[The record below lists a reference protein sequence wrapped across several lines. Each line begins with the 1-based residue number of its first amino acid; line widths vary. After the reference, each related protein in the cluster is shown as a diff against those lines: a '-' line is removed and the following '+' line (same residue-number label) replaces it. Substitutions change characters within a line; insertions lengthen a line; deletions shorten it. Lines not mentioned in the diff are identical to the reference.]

1 MHSGTH
7 VQYMICFNIDCSEFC
22 LQNVFCMH
30 YMVAFCNGVVLCF
43 CDIGTDFISTVM
55 NYWFR
60 MIRVLRRECYKLTR
74 KRIVNAW
81 WDIFGGIQYR
91 NIEGRW
97 RNHCW
102 SGKAI
107 SFKYYECVCVCVCLS
122 VFFASLPACESHLF
136 CAAFYCHL
144 LPVWLYHTFTH
155 YLIIGTNFWVG
166 GGIIG
171 YKMCFDFLYDVCL
184 KHFSL

>member
-60 MIRVLRRECYKLTR
+60 MVRVLRRECYKLTR

-107 SFKYYECVCVCVCLS
+107 SFKYYECVCVCVCMCLS
-122 VFFASLPACESHLF
+122 VRFLRFVTGMRIASFLRRILLPSVASLAVPYFYTLSHNRHEFL
-136 CAAFYCHL
+136 
-144 LPVWLYHTFTH
+144 
-155 YLIIGTNFWVG
+155 G
-166 GGIIG
+166 GGGNYWI
-171 YKMCFDFLYDVCL
+171 
-184 KHFSL
+184 